1 LPQGT
6 MQAAAVIAFALLLPV
21 SADIPRSLP
30 DEVPEYDALTGLE
43 NLLDGTVEHLTDDF
57 RVMEKYVEQQSMIQ
71 TMSFRTFRHGS
82 HAKRDQKPQ
91 MIRLLQEMVHRF
103 QRSVSEVN
111 DQEKKSR
118 TQYVQFLG
126 RRVNGKFPS
135 ADLRAKAKK
144 LRDNQKEKY
153 HTLLQLAHGGMQKA
167 LEAMSSVEKQTKFAN
182 KRMEEQNPLVP
193 LGALESP
200 ESVMAGVNHD
210 LHKYATESATA
221 LAQLKKTAPD
231 VEEEVAKEKMA
242 DVYIHDSFGD
252 EEKKDVKAEKEVKA
266 NPMLKA

>member
-1 LPQGT
+1 
-6 MQAAAVIAFALLLPV
+6 MHAALALALLLPV
-21 SADIPRSLP
+21 SADIPHSLP
-30 DEVPEYDALTGLE
+30 DPVPEYDALSGLE
-43 NLLDGTVEHLTDDF
+43 NLIGTTVSHLTDDF
-57 RVMEKYVEQQSMIQ
+57 HVMEKYVEQESMIQ
-71 TMSFRTFRHGS
+71 TMSFRTSRHG
-82 HAKRDQKPQ
+82 AKAIRDQKPH
-91 MIRLLQEMVHRF
+91 MIHLLQEMVHRF
-103 QRSVSEVN
+103 QRSVSEIN

-135 ADLRAKAKK
+135 DALRAKAKK
-144 LRDNQKEKY
+144 LRDSQKERF

-167 LEAMSSVEKQTKFAN
+167 LEAMGSVEKQTKFQN
-182 KRMEEQNPLVP
+182 KKLEEQNPLVP

-210 LHKYATESATA
+210 LHKYAVESQSS
-221 LAQLKKTAPD
+221 LAQLQTAPD

-242 DVYIHDSFGD
+242 DVYIHDSFGE

>member
-1 LPQGT
+1 
-6 MQAAAVIAFALLLPV
+6 MVAVAAIALGLLLPV

-30 DEVPEYDALTGLE
+30 EPAPEYDALTGLE
-43 NLLDGTVEHLTDDF
+43 GLIGNAVNQLTDDF
-57 RVMEKYVEQQSMIQ
+57 HVMEKYVEQESMIQ
-71 TMSFRTFRHGS
+71 TSFRNFRRGGK
-82 HAKRDQKPQ
+82 AKRDQKPK

-103 QRSVSEVN
+103 QRSVTEVN

-118 TQYVQFLG
+118 NEYVKFLG

-135 ADLRAKAKK
+135 KELREKAKK
-144 LRDNQKEKY
+144 LRDGQKEKY

-167 LEAMSSVEKQTKFAN
+167 MEAMVSVEKQTKFQN
-182 KRMEEQNPLVP
+182 KKLEMQNPLVP

-210 LHKYATESATA
+210 LHKYAVESGTA

-231 VEEEVAKEKMA
+231 VEAEVAKEKMA
-242 DVYIHDSFGD
+242 DVYIHDSFGE

>member
-1 LPQGT
+1 
-6 MQAAAVIAFALLLPV
+6 MQAAAVLALCLFFPV

-30 DEVPEYDALTGLE
+30 EPVPEYDALTGLE
-43 NLLDGTVEHLTDDF
+43 ELVSKATDRLTDDF
-57 RVMEKYVEQQSMIQ
+57 HVMEKYVEQQSMIQ
-71 TMSFRTFRHGS
+71 TMSFRTSRHGMK
-82 HAKRDQKPQ
+82 KRDQKPQ
-91 MIRLLQEMVHRF
+91 MIRLLQEMEHRF
-103 QRSVSEVN
+103 QRSVAEIN
-111 DQEKKSR
+111 EQEKKSR

-135 ADLRAKAKK
+135 EALRNKAKK

-167 LEAMSSVEKQTKFAN
+167 LEAMSTVEKQTKFQN
-182 KRMEEQNPLVP
+182 KKMEEQNPLVP

-210 LHKYATESATA
+210 LHKFAVDSQAS

-242 DVYIHDSFGD
+242 DVYIHDSFGE